1 MQIIENHSLKDHHT
15 FHLDVKA
22 KAWASYSSLHELKEL
37 LLSDAVKDNKFIN
50 IGSGSNLLFTDDYDG
65 LVLHSNIRFIEQ
77 IASDEESVSIRV
89 GSGVIWDDFCE
100 YAVENNLYGS
110 ENLSNIPG
118 EVGASA
124 VQNIGAYGAEVADII
139 EYIEAV
145 EVETGKEVS
154 IEKSQCAYGYR
165 TSRFKNDW
173 KGKYIITAVVY
184 KLSKTPSFDLEYG
197 DLKKQFAKDEE
208 ITLPKVRQAIIDL
221 RSKKLPDTDQYG
233 NVGSFFMNPIIKKK
247 QYENLISVYPS
258 MPHYALEGGL
268 VKVPAAWLIEQCGW
282 KGRSKGGAAV
292 HEKQC
297 LVIINKG
304 EAVASDIVSLADSI
318 QRTVQDRFDIKI
330 SPEVEY
336 L

>member
-1 MQIIENHSLKDHHT
+1 MQLIESHSLKNHHT

-22 KAWASYSSLHELKEL
+22 KLWASYSSLKELKDL
-37 LLSDAVKDNKFIN
+37 LQSDALKGNKFIN
-50 IGSGSNLLFTDDYDG
+50 IGSGSNLLFTKDYDG
-65 LVLHSNIRFIEQ
+65 LIMHSDIRFIDQ

-89 GSGVIWDDFCE
+89 GSGVIWDDFCK
-100 YAVENNLYGS
+100 YAVENNFYGA
-110 ENLSNIPG
+110 ENLSSIPG
-118 EVGASA
+118 EVGASV
-124 VQNIGAYGAEVADII
+124 VQNIGAYGAEVSNII
-139 EYIEAV
+139 DYIEAV

-154 IEKSQCAYGYR
+154 IEKGQCAYGYR

-173 KGKYIITAVVY
+173 KGKYIVTAVVY
-184 KLSKTPSFDLEYG
+184 KLSKTPAFDLEYG

-208 ITLPKVRQAIIDL
+208 ITLGKVRQAVIDV
-221 RSKKLPDTDQYG
+221 RSKKLPDTNRYG

-247 QYENLISVYPS
+247 QYESLINIYPS
-258 MPHYALEGGL
+258 MPHYELDGGL
-268 VKVPAAWLIEQCGW
+268 VKIPAAWLIEQCGW

-304 EAVASDIVSLADSI
+304 EAVADDIVSLADSI
-318 QRTVQDRFDIKI
+318 RRTVLDRFDIKI

>member
-1 MQIIENHSLKDHHT
+1 MQLIENHSLKDHHT

-22 KAWASYSSLHELKEL
+22 KLWASYSSIEELKEL
-37 LLSDAVKDNKFIN
+37 LLSGAVKAKKFIN
-50 IGSGSNLLFTDDYDG
+50 IGSGSNLLFTEDYDG
-65 LVLHSNIRFIEQ
+65 VVMHSDIRFISQ

-100 YAVENNLYGS
+100 YAVENNFYGA

-124 VQNIGAYGAEVADII
+124 VQNIGAYGAEVSNII
-139 EYIEAV
+139 DYIEAV
-145 EVETGKEVS
+145 EVETGNEVS

-173 KGKYIITAVVY
+173 KGKYIVTAVIY

-197 DLKKQFAKDEE
+197 DLKKQFAIDEE
-208 ITLPKVRQAIIDL
+208 ITLPKVRQAVIDV
-221 RSKKLPDTDQYG
+221 RSKKLPDTNQYG
-233 NVGSFFMNPIIKKK
+233 NVGSYFMNPIIKKK
-247 QYENLISVYPS
+247 QYESLIDIYPT

-282 KGRSKGGAAV
+282 KGRTKGGAAV
-292 HEKQC
+292 HDKQC

-304 EAVASDIVSLADSI
+304 EAVAEDIVSLADSI
-318 QRTVQDRFDIKI
+318 RRTVQDRFDIKI